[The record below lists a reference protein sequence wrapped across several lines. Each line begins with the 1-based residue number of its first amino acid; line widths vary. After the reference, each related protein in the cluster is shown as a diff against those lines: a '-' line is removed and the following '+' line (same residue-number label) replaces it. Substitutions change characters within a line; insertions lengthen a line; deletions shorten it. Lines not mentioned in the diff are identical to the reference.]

1 LKFTT
6 EGIASDERCRFEFTA
21 YHRAKASRDGIVER
35 RDDYLEEKTNFARPA
50 SWISS
55 RICGRF
61 FIAPELVSSP
71 SELAAGFKLKNTRL
85 YLQSTAYRRNKRRYC
100 RLAAD
105 AGAALFIR

>member
-1 LKFTT
+1 LKFRNLQLR
-6 EGIASDERCRFEFTA
+6 GASDERRRFEFTA

-35 RDDYLEEKTNFARPA
+35 HDDYLRRRTNFARPA

-71 SELAAGFKLKNTRL
+71 SELAAGSSSKTLDYIFNRL
-85 YLQSTAYRRNKRRYC
+85 PIAAIRGGIAAC
-100 RLAAD
+100 R
-105 AGAALFIR
+105 